1 MNDFELMQALMARQ
15 AITSLIEQH
24 ALNSLSLTEMTEAVD
39 AAVKSY
45 LPMLATGRIYTRT
58 VVLAGKR
65 LADQLGEQGLEH
77 EHFMELIKKF
87 MAVGYYA
94 GFFGIFID
102 GSLAATREDGRGHV
116 RPLPDL
122 ERPLGR

>member
-24 ALNSLSLTEMTEAVD
+24 ALTSLSLSEMTAAVD

-45 LPMLATGRIYTRT
+45 LPMLAAGRIDTRT

-65 LADQLGEQGLEH
+65 LADQGLEH
-77 EHFMELIKKF
+77 ERFMALIKNF

-102 GSLAATREDGRGHV
+102 GSLAATREDSRGHV

-122 ERPLGR
+122 KRPLGR